1 MTLAEAGVPV
11 WSWNLVADFQE
22 MWSYP
27 FMVNAFR
34 AGAIVA
40 VVCAV
45 VGWFVVL
52 RRQTFAA
59 HTVSAVAFPGA
70 AGAVLIGVSAV
81 YGYFALCV
89 AAALVIAALRV
100 GNDHESSA
108 LTGTVQAFLLG
119 CGFLFT
125 ALYRGLLEGPQSILF
140 GTFLGITSTQVTV
153 LAVAGA
159 VVLAVLA
166 LIGRPLLF
174 ASVDPQVAA
183 GRGVPVRVLSA
194 IFLALLGAATA
205 EASQITGTL
214 LVFALMV
221 IPAATAQALSA
232 RPASSLALAVLLAL
246 AATWLGLTAAYYS
259 PYPLGFT
266 VTTVAFA
273 GYLLALGRRVL
284 RDRLDRTGTEPAAD
298 VDRPDRLATTPTTP
312 ATNPAGPTTA
322 TTATT
327 ATSPT
332 SPTGPTRTG
341 VGPTTGTGRTGAA
354 RARATGE

>member
-1 MTLAEAGVPV
+1 MLLADASAAA
-11 WSWNLVADFQE
+11 WSWNLISDFQQ
-22 MWSYP
+22 MWSFP

-40 VVCAV
+40 VVSAV

-89 AAALVIAALRV
+89 AAALVIAVLQ
-100 GNDHESSA
+100 GNGDHEESA
-108 LTGTVQAFLLG
+108 LTGTVQAFLLAS
-119 CGFLFT
+119 GFLFI
-125 ALYRGLLEGPQSILF
+125 ALYKGLLEGPQTILF
-140 GTFLGITSTQVTV
+140 GTFLGITASQVTV
-153 LAVAGA
+153 LLCVGI

-183 GRGVPVRVLSA
+183 GRGVPVRALSVV
-194 IFLALLGAATA
+194 FLVLLGAATA

-221 IPAATAQALSA
+221 IPAATAQVLTA
-232 RPASSLALAVLLAL
+232 RPGLSLMLTVLLAF

-259 PYPLGFT
+259 PYPLGFF
-266 VTTVAFA
+266 VTSIAFA
-273 GYLLALGRRVL
+273 GYLLTLSVRALRGIR
-284 RDRLDRTGTEPAAD
+284 G
-298 VDRPDRLATTPTTP
+298 
-312 ATNPAGPTTA
+312 
-322 TTATT
+322 
-327 ATSPT
+327 
-332 SPTGPTRTG
+332 RTG
-341 VGPTTGTGRTGAA
+341 VPLPTEEVAA
-354 RARATGE
+354 

>member
-1 MTLAEAGVPV
+1 MLLAETGAPT
-11 WSWNLVADFQE
+11 WSWNLLTDFQD

-34 AGAIVA
+34 AGAVVA
-40 VVCAV
+40 VVSAV

-70 AGAVLIGVSAV
+70 AGALLLGFSAV

-89 AAALVIAALRV
+89 AAALVIAALR
-100 GNDHESSA
+100 GGGEHEESA
-108 LTGTVQAFLLG
+108 LTGTVQAFLLAS
-119 CGFLFT
+119 GFLFT
-125 ALYRGLLEGPQSILF
+125 ALYRGLLEGPQTILF
-140 GTFLGITSTQVTV
+140 GTFLGITSSQVTV
-153 LAVAGA
+153 LTVVGA

-183 GRGVPVRVLSA
+183 GRGVPVRALSVV
-194 IFLALLGAATA
+194 FLVLLGAATA

-221 IPAATAQALSA
+221 IPAATAQVLTA
-232 RPASSLALAVLLAL
+232 RPALSLALAVLLAF

-259 PYPLGFT
+259 PYPLGFF
-266 VTTVAFA
+266 VTTIAFA
-273 GYLLALGRRVL
+273 GHLLALGRRSLREVL
-284 RDRLDRTGTEPAAD
+284 GRRAVATPAA
-298 VDRPDRLATTPTTP
+298 REAT
-312 ATNPAGPTTA
+312 A
-322 TTATT
+322 
-327 ATSPT
+327 
-332 SPTGPTRTG
+332 
-341 VGPTTGTGRTGAA
+341 
-354 RARATGE
+354 

>member
-81 YGYFALCV
+81 YGYFAVCV
-89 AAALVIAALRV
+89 AAALVIAFLR
-100 GNDHESSA
+100 GGRGGGEHEESA
-108 LTGTVQAFLLG
+108 LTGTVQAFLLAA
-119 CGFLFT
+119 GFLFT

-140 GTFLGITSTQVTV
+140 GTFLGITSAQVTV
-153 LAVAGA
+153 LAVVGA

-183 GRGVPVRVLSA
+183 GRGVPVRVLSVV
-194 IFLALLGAATA
+194 FLALLGAATA

-221 IPAATAQALSA
+221 IPAATAQALTA
-232 RPASSLALAVLLAL
+232 RPASSLALGVVLAL

-259 PYPLGFT
+259 PYPLGFY
-266 VTTVAFA
+266 VTTIAFA
-273 GYLLALGRRVL
+273 GYALALGWRSLHTMLNRRRDGRKGADQASPSPARRV
-284 RDRLDRTGTEPAAD
+284 
-298 VDRPDRLATTPTTP
+298 V
-312 ATNPAGPTTA
+312 
-322 TTATT
+322 
-327 ATSPT
+327 
-332 SPTGPTRTG
+332 
-341 VGPTTGTGRTGAA
+341 V
-354 RARATGE
+354 